1 MDSGWVRWLSRW
13 CLRTALLVRCRHE
26 DDGGGGD
33 NPCSGLEYLTMIDQ
47 LMIKQK
53 VEMLE
58 AVAGVMGYGLETSNK
73 YRIKNVLGQVSV
85 QL

>member
-1 MDSGWVRWLSRW
+1 
-13 CLRTALLVRCRHE
+13 
-26 DDGGGGD
+26 
-33 NPCSGLEYLTMIDQ
+33 MIDQ

>member
-1 MDSGWVRWLSRW
+1 
-13 CLRTALLVRCRHE
+13 
-26 DDGGGGD
+26 
-33 NPCSGLEYLTMIDQ
+33 MIDQ

-73 YRIKNVLGQVSV
+73 YRIKNVLGQVSMLLLLLW
-85 QL
+85 QHQDTSLCLLEHLQGCGGH